1 DSDALNFQWFIN
13 NLPDTA
19 AVDTFFTLVKSA
31 IGFNHPDTVRCR
43 ISDWDSQIILEW
55 LVFLN
60 ETQNRAPEIITVEP
74 NPDSVIVVEDTTKF
88 RVVCLDQDGDS
99 LSYRWL
105 LNRDTLDVNQ
115 PLYKLFLEA
124 DSLPGFDTL
133 SVFISD
139 GDTII
144 FVRWT
149 ILRMREQTTAIDTL
163 KLGFFPESD
172 LIVAELG
179 DSLEFYILQLPDS
192 VTVTWLV
199 NGVVISS
206 DSNAEFV
213 FYPMVTKSDPD
224 TVAAQWSVEDSIGFH
239 SWYIHYPNT
248 ASIADSAFLQFFPE
262 QDTLLMAS
270 DDSLQF
276 LIRPSKAVISDYSF
290 HWLVNQQLIPF
301 ANDSVL
307 FYISNHDTVSVDTIT
322 ALVAGSDTMI
332 YRHWVVCFQPQQY
345 LPIPQLLFPIG
356 GETISEFDALIWAND
371 SSLSSSDSIGTM
383 RYVIQLSSDS
393 TFSRIVC
400 SDTCTAAE
408 ILLSSISGF
417 NKIHTGEHL
426 FWRVQCLS
434 STFRVSHF
442 NKSSVPFSYS
452 PEFSVIENFY
462 GEQKSDGILL
472 TWSVQYEG
480 RSSGFNVYRSQYQNQ
495 DFERINEQL
504 IHHAFLDET
513 NFSGRTIYYQ
523 LEEISTS
530 GRKKIHSTISVERQ
544 LPDDYQLQ
552 QNFPN
557 PFNSQT
563 SFKYQIPVDTQVII
577 EVYNILGKKVKTLV
591 NANKE
596 AGFYTV
602 YWDGFDNK
610 GEAVVSGIYFYQMNA
625 DKFHATHKM
634 IVVR

>member
-1 DSDALNFQWFIN
+1 
-13 NLPDTA
+13 
-19 AVDTFFTLVKSA
+19 
-31 IGFNHPDTVRCR
+31 
-43 ISDWDSQIILEW
+43 
-55 LVFLN
+55 
-60 ETQNRAPEIITVEP
+60 
-74 NPDSVIVVEDTTKF
+74 
-88 RVVCLDQDGDS
+88 
-99 LSYRWL
+99 
-105 LNRDTLDVNQ
+105 
-115 PLYKLFLEA
+115 
-124 DSLPGFDTL
+124 
-133 SVFISD
+133 
-139 GDTII
+139 
-144 FVRWT
+144 
-149 ILRMREQTTAIDTL
+149 
-163 KLGFFPESD
+163 
-172 LIVAELG
+172 
-179 DSLEFYILQLPDS
+179 
-192 VTVTWLV
+192 VTWLV
-199 NGVVISS
+199 NGVEIKS

-213 FYPMVTKSDPD
+213 FCPIVASSDPD
-224 TVAAQWSVEDSIGFH
+224 TIAAQWSVEDSIGFH

-262 QDTLLMAS
+262 QDTLLMTS

-434 STFRVSHF
+434 PTFRVSHF

-513 NFSGRTIYYQ
+513 NFSGRTTYYQ
-523 LEEISTS
+523 LEEISTA

-544 LPDDYQLQ
+544 LPDNYQLQ

-591 NANKE
+591 NEHKE

-602 YWDGFDNK
+602 YWDGIDNK